1 MEKVKRLN
9 VRDRT
14 TSLLVAMTTLLLC
27 GAVAVVLLSRWFA
40 VDPARE
46 LTRSMPGADGGPT
59 DVERAA
65 VDPLKVELAG
75 TLETFGGT
83 PSDLPGSWPRF
94 RGSDFDNIAK
104 GSEKLADSW
113 PEAGPEILW
122 SVALGEG
129 HAAPA
134 VFNGCVYL
142 FDYDEEKR
150 ADALRCFSLADGQEI
165 WRRSYEL
172 PAKRNH
178 GLSRTIPA
186 VTEDCIVTVGPRCHV
201 SCVETKTGEF
211 RWGIDLQQDYGTTE
225 PLWFTGQCPLIDD
238 GKAIL
243 APAGPDALLMAVD
256 CATGNV
262 LWKTP
267 NPKGWN
273 MSHSSV
279 MPMTIHGEEMV
290 VYAAVGGLAGV
301 SLDGKLLWEIPWS
314 ASVIAPS
321 PVLLSDNRIF
331 ITAGYGAGSLMVQV
345 DKKDGGYAAT
355 EISKT
360 GPKEWMACE
369 QQTPILR
376 DGLLYGIMPKDGGA
390 LKQQFVC
397 YSPDGTEP
405 VWSSGKTHRFGL
417 GPFLLA
423 DEKFYLLDDDGTLTM
438 LSYSTTGYEQ
448 LAQYKVLDGHDAWG
462 PIALA
467 GTRMLLR
474 DSVRMVCIEVGVT
487 PERRMGSSVGPV
499 GGSVAGPTPSTAEFR
514 QYGVTP
520 ELSGIPRGSGSLAAV
535 AGPTGEYALSSG
547 SIFLSGGS
555 K

>member
-1 MEKVKRLN
+1 VRNVKQKT
-9 VRDRT
+9 V
-14 TSLLVAMTTLLLC
+14 SLLVATTTLILC
-27 GAVAVVLLSRWFA
+27 GAVAVILLSRWFA
-40 VDPARE
+40 HDPARE
-46 LTRSMPGADGGPT
+46 LTRSLPGADGGPT
-59 DVERAA
+59 AAERAA
-65 VDPLKVELAG
+65 AGPLKVELAG

-122 SVALGEG
+122 SVDLGEG

-134 VFNGCVYL
+134 VLNGCVYL

-201 SCVETKTGEF
+201 SCVETQTGEF
-211 RWGIDLQQDYGTTE
+211 RWGLDLQQDYGTTE

-238 GKAIL
+238 GLAIL

-256 CATGNV
+256 CATGEV
-262 LWKTP
+262 IWQTP
-267 NPKGWN
+267 NSKGWN

-279 MPMTIHGEEMV
+279 MPMTIHGKEMY
-290 VYAAVGGLAGV
+290 VYAAVGGLVGV
-301 SLDGKLLWEIPWS
+301 SLDGTLLWEIPWS

-321 PVLLSDNRIF
+321 PVLLSGNRIF
-331 ITAGYGAGSLMVQV
+331 IAAGYGAGSLMVQV
-345 DKKDGGYAAT
+345 EQTADGYSAS
-355 EISKT
+355 ELSKT
-360 GPKEWMACE
+360 GPKEWLASE

-376 DGLLYGIMPKDGGA
+376 DGLLYGIMPKDSGA

-417 GPFLLA
+417 GPYLLA
-423 DEKFYLLDDDGTLTM
+423 DEKFYVLDDDGTLTL

-448 LAQYKVLDGHDAWG
+448 LAQHKVLDGHDAWG

-474 DSVRMVCIEVGVT
+474 DSKTMICIEVG
-487 PERRMGSSVGPV
+487 
-499 GGSVAGPTPSTAEFR
+499 
-514 QYGVTP
+514 
-520 ELSGIPRGSGSLAAV
+520 
-535 AGPTGEYALSSG
+535 
-547 SIFLSGGS
+547 